1 MKDVKVKTE
10 KKRRSGWM
18 NALIG
23 IAVILA
29 LILLAAAVFYIIPFT
44 NQVDRA
50 KLDGTADWMADL
62 DGDLTLDA
70 IVLPGTHDSA
80 TRYVQLGFFSKCQDL
95 SIAEQLEAGYRY
107 LDIRLGVND
116 GTLVLM
122 HGFTFCRDGALP
134 WSPKLTAERVL
145 EQCYAFLK
153 AHPDE
158 TVIFAVKQEHGKE
171 SVAEFEKLLDTLI
184 QKHRSAWLLTDEIP
198 TLDEA
203 RGKLVLMRRYD
214 DAAGLGTDSGI
225 PMLWA
230 DQGGSDDR
238 TLHTASADNGSY
250 VLWVQD
256 RFEYEIEDKWRA
268 FLDGMSE
275 PGILEGEVAI
285 NFLSTKGSATYGHP
299 WKYASILDQR
309 LIGRDSAQLKGWIVI
324 DFGSAGI
331 ARHIYLANF
340 R

>member
-1 MKDVKVKTE
+1 
-10 KKRRSGWM
+10 
-18 NALIG
+18 
-23 IAVILA
+23 
-29 LILLAAAVFYIIPFT
+29 
-44 NQVDRA
+44 
-50 KLDGTADWMADL
+50 
-62 DGDLTLDA
+62 
-70 IVLPGTHDSA
+70 
-80 TRYVQLGFFSKCQDL
+80 
-95 SIAEQLEAGYRY
+95 
-107 LDIRLGVND
+107 
-116 GTLVLM
+116 
-122 HGFTFCRDGALP
+122 
-134 WSPKLTAERVL
+134 
-145 EQCYAFLK
+145 
-153 AHPDE
+153 
-158 TVIFAVKQEHGKE
+158 
-171 SVAEFEKLLDTLI
+171 
-184 QKHRSAWLLTDEIP
+184 
-198 TLDEA
+198 
-203 RGKLVLMRRYD
+203 
-214 DAAGLGTDSGI
+214 
-225 PMLWA
+225 MLWA